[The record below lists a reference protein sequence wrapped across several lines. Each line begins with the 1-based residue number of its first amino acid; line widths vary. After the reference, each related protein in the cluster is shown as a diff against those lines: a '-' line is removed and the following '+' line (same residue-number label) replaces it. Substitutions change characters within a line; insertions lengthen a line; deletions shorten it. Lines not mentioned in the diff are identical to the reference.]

1 MIDPDDYAAQ
11 FGDLPVPAALQTLL
25 RFQNEVGYG
34 NYSEA
39 LTLSKEGRAGL
50 RHGWSADPEFLA
62 RLVPFARA
70 TASGSF
76 YALWNPDPSQ
86 PPMPDRWPVVVFGD
100 EGGEWIVA
108 RDVRE
113 LLRVSTCDVEP
124 CIDLDRVHFHRDE
137 HRYRKTPGL
146 DGYVEWL
153 RERFQIAP
161 VDDPEEILK
170 AAQGEWQVAFERWAN
185 PILERG

>member
-1 MIDPDDYAAQ
+1 MTDLHDYAAS
-11 FGDLPVPAALQTLL
+11 FGDLPVPAALLDLL
-25 RFQNEVGYG
+25 RFQDEVGFG
-34 NYSEA
+34 NYSQA
-39 LTLSKEGRAGL
+39 LSLSAQDRDGL

-70 TASGSF
+70 SASGSF

-86 PPMPDRWPVVVFGD
+86 PPLPDRWPVVVFGD
-100 EGGEWIVA
+100 EGGEWVVA

-124 CIDLDRVHFHRDE
+124 MIDMDRVHYFRSE
-137 HRYRKTPGL
+137 HHYRKSAGL
-146 DGYVEWL
+146 DRYVEWL
-153 RERFQIAP
+153 REHFQIAP

-170 AAQGEWQVAFERWAN
+170 AAQKEWQTRFERWMQ
-185 PILERG
+185 PILGG